1 MDWNGR
7 IDGYEEDVLRIHQV
21 IKVMSLEDLLQ
32 VDINERKTCFVSFN
46 SDEGI
51 RRNNGRTG
59 ASEGWK
65 HLKVALS
72 NYPIFDNTLQL
83 YDLKEPIEVIAGNL
97 EEAQEK
103 LANTVAELKKRNFF
117 VVCLGGGH
125 DIAYGT
131 HNGILKYAKS
141 KETNPKIGI
150 INFDAHFDMREYK
163 ERGANSGSMF
173 LQIAEDREK
182 DGLHYDYNV
191 IGIQRFANTKRLF
204 DTAKKFGVNYFLA
217 RDIEKVN
224 ELNIKPILHRNNYI
238 HLSICSDV
246 FHVTCAPGVSAPQ
259 SFGIWP
265 SQANR
270 LLNIIA
276 ETDKDL
282 TLEVAEISPRFDY
295 DDRTSRLIAN
305 YIYQIILRYFKIEI

>member
-1 MDWNGR
+1 MDWTGR
-7 IDGYEEDVLRIHQV
+7 VDGYDEDVLRVHQV
-21 IKVMSLEDLLQ
+21 VKVKTLKELLED
-32 VDINERKTCFVSFN
+32 DSKDRKVCFVSFN

-65 HLKVALS
+65 HLKAALS
-72 NYPIFDNTLQL
+72 NYPVFDNTLKL
-83 YDLKEPIEVIAGNL
+83 YDLKESIDVISGNL
-97 EEAQEK
+97 EAAQEK
-103 LANTVAELKKRNFF
+103 LADTVAELKKRNYF

-141 KETNPKIGI
+141 KEKNPKIGI
-150 INFDAHFDMREYK
+150 INFDAHFDMRDYK
-163 ERGANSGSMF
+163 EKGANSGSMF

-182 DGLHYDYNV
+182 DGLRFDYNV
-191 IGIQRFANTKRLF
+191 IGIQKFSNTKRLF
-204 DTAKKFGVNYFLA
+204 DTAKRFGVNYFLA

-224 ELNIKPILHRNNYI
+224 ELNINPILNRNDYI
-238 HLSICSDV
+238 HLSICTDV
-246 FHVTCAPGVSAPQ
+246 FHVTTAPGVSAPQ

-276 ETDKDL
+276 QTDKDL
-282 TLEVAEISPRFDY
+282 TLEVAEISPRYDY
-295 DDRTSRLIAN
+295 DDRTSRLVAN
-305 YIYQIILRYFKIEI
+305 FIYQIILRYFKVEI

>member
-1 MDWNGR
+1 MDWKGR
-7 IDGYEEDVLRIHQV
+7 IDGYEEDVLRVHQV
-21 IKVMSLEDLLQ
+21 IQEKTLEELLAN
-32 VDINERKTCFVSFN
+32 DSEERKVCFVSFN

-59 ASEGWK
+59 AGEGWK
-65 HLKVALS
+65 HLKAALS
-72 NYPIFDNTLQL
+72 NYPIFDTTLKL
-83 YDLKEPIEVIAGNL
+83 YDLKTPIDVISGNL
-97 EEAQEK
+97 EAAQQK
-103 LANTVAELKKRNFF
+103 LADTVAELKKKNYF

-141 KETNPKIGI
+141 RENNPKIGI

-163 ERGANSGSMF
+163 DRGANSGSMF

-182 DGLHYDYNV
+182 DGLKFDYNV
-191 IGIQRFANTKRLF
+191 IGIQKFSNTKRLF

-224 ELNIKPILHRNNYI
+224 ELNINPILNRNDYI
-238 HLSICSDV
+238 HLSICTDV
-246 FHVTCAPGVSAPQ
+246 FHVTTAPGVSAPQ

-276 ETDKDL
+276 QTDKDL
-282 TLEVAEISPRFDY
+282 TIEVAEISPRYDY
-295 DDRTSRLIAN
+295 DDRTSRLAAN
-305 YIYQIILRYFKIEI
+305 FIYQIILRYFKVEI

>member
-7 IDGYEEDVLRIHQV
+7 VDGYEEDVLRIHQV
-21 IKVMSLEDLLQ
+21 INVMSLDELLQ
-32 VDINERKTCFVSFN
+32 VDINEKKTCFVSFN

-65 HLKVALS
+65 HLKAALS
-72 NYPIFDNTLQL
+72 NYPIFDNTLKL
-83 YDLKEPIEVIAGNL
+83 YDLKEPIEVINGNL
-97 EEAQEK
+97 EAAQEK
-103 LANTVAELKKRNFF
+103 LAVTVEELKKRNFF

-141 KETNPKIGI
+141 KEANPKIGI

-182 DGLHYDYNV
+182 DGLNFDYNV

-204 DTAKKFGVNYFLA
+204 DTAKKFNVNYFLA

-224 ELNIKPILHRNNYI
+224 ELNINPILHRNNYI

-270 LLNIIA
+270 ILNIIA
-276 ETDKDL
+276 QTDKDL

-295 DDRTSRLIAN
+295 DDRTSRLVAN